1 MSNYYNIFYTDDDAD
16 DQDIFR
22 EAVKEINEEIYIFT
36 QNNGDELMAML
47 RNPPPSPH
55 MVFLDLNMPV
65 KNGFE
70 VLRDIRRSERFR
82 DMPIVIFS
90 TSSERESIA
99 RTRELGATLY
109 ITKPES
115 YQDLKKVLHDV
126 LTIDWEAFKRD
137 GKDFVYRMT

>member
-1 MSNYYNIFYTDDDAD
+1 MNKYYNIFYTDDDAD

-36 QNNGDELMAML
+36 QNNGSELMAML

-55 MVFLDLNMPV
+55 LVFLDLNMPV

-70 VLRDIRRSERFR
+70 VLRDIRRSEQFR
-82 DMPIVIFS
+82 DMPVIIFS
-90 TSSERESIA
+90 TSSEQESIA

-115 YQDLKKVLHDV
+115 YQDLKKVLRDV

-137 GKDFVYRMT
+137 GKDFVYRMA